1 MKLLTLGW
9 PCRHALD
16 WRIDALTYED
26 RFAARSVLV
35 VSWLVSWQNV
45 GMQQRRRHPPDLHRR
60 SYLLAALPWLPLSVL
75 AADAP
80 LREAMRRAE
89 ALRDEAQRAGDQPYG
104 AVVLQGALIVGAAP
118 SRVITATDPT
128 AHAEMEAIRDAARG
142 LRRRDLS
149 GCVLVSTSR
158 PCRMCE
164 AAAGWAGISRMV
176 YGDALID
183 AGAPR

>member
-1 MKLLTLGW
+1 
-9 PCRHALD
+9 
-16 WRIDALTYED
+16 
-26 RFAARSVLV
+26 
-35 VSWLVSWQNV
+35 
-45 GMQQRRRHPPDLHRR
+45 MQQRRRPPGLHRR
-60 SYLLAALPWLPLSVL
+60 SCLLAALTWLPVPAL
-75 AADAP
+75 AAATP

-104 AVVLQGALIVGAAP
+104 AVVLHGARIVGAAP
-118 SRVITATDPT
+118 SRVVTATDPT
-128 AHAEMEAIRDAARG
+128 AHAEMEAIRDAARA

-164 AAAGWAGISRMV
+164 AAAAWAGISRMV
-176 YGDALID
+176 YGEALID